1 MKQFKENSWVIV
13 SDEKVVFISW
23 EHVRKCQAYMLMY
36 EAI

>member
-23 EHVRKCQAYMLMY
+23 EHVRKCQACMLMY